1 ESPSLA
7 GKFDLYAMELPF
19 LSEVYLPEGETKP
32 QFAVLYQTILKYQAK
47 PDFTAQCVLPETGT
61 AGRLASAALEDPME
75 GLPWDIALKDLARVD
90 KLVFP
95 PVERALFVT
104 PPREGVPGIAG
115 RTGLARGHCGVQA
128 ASGVFRM
135 QHAWTGS
142 GGEQIFEGY
151 MSFNVAHS
159 ALYQRKGHGSGD
171 EIDFAFWAVRARRD
185 AQGREIG
192 LKETEHAEGCECCL

>member
-1 ESPSLA
+1 MSKRKVEAQQRSDFTEGHNAPKKKSTAPESPSLA

-32 QFAVLYQTILKYQAK
+32 QFGALYQTILKYQAK
-47 PDFTAQCVLPETGT
+47 PDFTAY
-61 AGRLASAALEDPME
+61 AALEDPME

-95 PVERALFVT
+95 PAERALFVT
-104 PPREGVPGIAG
+104 PPREGVPGITG

-142 GGEQIFEGY
+142 VGEQIFEGY
-151 MSFNVAHS
+151 HCKTHTGFFCP
-159 ALYQRKGHGSGD
+159 
-171 EIDFAFWAVRARRD
+171 DF
-185 AQGREIG
+185 
-192 LKETEHAEGCECCL
+192 